1 MTTFFSCGHEIL
13 DRQHLGVYSFL
24 TIRKECDDLNEI
36 YERQNEQTL
45 LGIQIQLHI
54 TFLLDCNYVSFE
66 PLSCVQLSGFTSWL
80 TPDMPY
86 ELNNTKISRVML
98 IKALFLT
105 EDEFIKQALE
115 FRTFALEFGEKHGI
129 TLDREREPRKKS
141 KQS

>member
-13 DRQHLGVYSFL
+13 DRQLLGVYSFL

-66 PLSCVQLSGFTSWL
+66 PLSCVQLSGFTSVPVSL
-80 TPDMPY
+80 TLPNCPAVCIFVGR
-86 ELNNTKISRVML
+86 ISRTFDAKYL
-98 IKALFLT
+98 ADWQSRLQQEQLCGFLV
-105 EDEFIKQALE
+105 ASC
-115 FRTFALEFGEKHGI
+115 R
-129 TLDREREPRKKS
+129 
-141 KQS
+141 